1 VSVFPLLTRGEC
13 ARVVALAE
21 EHAANATKTGSL
33 KRRAAA
39 RDKQQEAAVTAAG
52 TGAAAG
58 AGAEVEAE
66 AETETETETAA
77 ARAAARAGGWQSD
90 RHGKHTT
97 VDVAVD
103 KVAGMRRL
111 IDPALRRVEALAA
124 REATAF
130 GGGGG
135 GGGAGYSGGLVFDD
149 VFVVKY
155 DATAGR
161 GGQRSLGLHV
171 DGSEMS
177 FQVRAGQQ
185 TPDTRHQ
192 TPDIRKPDN
201 QTARPP
207 DSQTTRPPDKTAR
220 QPDNISTHANT
231 QHNTSGRV
239 SHRRPPRSR

>member
-1 VSVFPLLTRGEC
+1 MRLPARLTRGWTHGVSVFPLLTRGEC

-66 AETETETETAA
+66 AETETETAA
-77 ARAAARAGGWQSD
+77 ARAAERAGGWQSD

-103 KVAGMRRL
+103 KVAGMRRR

-135 GGGAGYSGGLVFDD
+135 GGAGYRGGLVFDD

-177 FQVRAGQQ
+177 FQVRAG
-185 TPDTRHQ
+185 HQ
-192 TPDIRKPDN
+192 TPDIRHQTSEN
-201 QTARPP
+201 QTTRQPRQP
-207 DSQTTRPPDKTAR
+207 DSQT
-220 QPDNISTHANT
+220 I
-231 QHNTSGRV
+231 
-239 SHRRPPRSR
+239 